1 MSRRAGSIYIGLLI
15 VAISS
20 SFSGCS
26 SNSNNVSS
34 NGNPSIPVTV
44 TDFAGNKV
52 QGATVV
58 LGDSNGAMKSYGMT
72 DANGCITFND
82 APADAT
88 ITAATSC
95 LYSVATITT
104 YSINVR
110 YDVNAPVTMV
120 LDVCSAVS
128 YSIPPP
134 PQTLGTITVNVT
146 NIPIEVTHDVLTVGR
161 QGFGS
166 VDGVIT
172 KQTVT
177 MTEDD
182 IDPDGT
188 FSILVSGM
196 DADNVSVAYGI
207 LSGQTFTN
215 GMIVDV
221 NMVPMSYAQHQII
234 DIPATP
240 IALLT
245 SITTYGPAGRRPMRR
260 ASPYLLSSMPSSTT
274 INVPYIPGLGNG
286 YTHSLEVVLDQDHDG
301 IDDSQQSF
309 TVNELSV
316 SIASNQIF
324 DLSKALSAPYV
335 TVSNA
340 NSSTPTFSWTSVDVA
355 ATDISGWINIHQS
368 SEVALYIGLNGL
380 ARTRTSITYPELPDS
395 LAVFRPTK
403 VDYFTIRTSAFDGGV
418 FRTSSGYY
426 RGTNP

>member
-1 MSRRAGSIYIGLLI
+1 MSRRAGSIYLGLLI

-26 SNSNNVSS
+26 SNSNNIIS
-34 NGNPSIPVTV
+34 NGNTSIPVTV
-44 TDFAGNKV
+44 TDFSGNKV
-52 QGATVV
+52 QGVTVV
-58 LGDSNGAMKSYGMT
+58 LGDSNGAMKSYGLT
-72 DANGCITFND
+72 DANGSITFSD

-95 LYSVATITT
+95 LYSGATITT

-110 YDVNAPVTMV
+110 YDVNAPVTLV

-146 NIPIEVTHDVLTVGR
+146 NIPIEVTHNSLTVGR
-161 QGFGS
+161 QGFASLNGL
-166 VDGVIT
+166 IT
-172 KQTVT
+172 NQTVT
-177 MTEDD
+177 MTENDL
-182 IDPDGT
+182 DPDGT
-188 FSILVSGM
+188 FSIFVNGLDGN
-196 DADNVSVAYGI
+196 NVSIAYGI
-207 LSGQTFTN
+207 LSNQTFTD

-221 NMVPMSYAQHQII
+221 NMKPMSYAQYQII
-234 DIPATP
+234 NIPATP
-240 IALLT
+240 IALLPA
-245 SITTYGPAGRRPMRR
+245 ITTYGRPSAPAKWP
-260 ASPYLLSSMPSSTT
+260 SPYPLTSVPSSTT
-274 INVPYIPGLGNG
+274 LNVPYMPGLGNG
-286 YTHSLEVVLDQDHDG
+286 YTHHLEVVFDQDHDG

-309 TVNELSV
+309 SVNELSV

-340 NSSTPTFSWTSVDVA
+340 NSSTPTFSWTGVDSA
-355 ATDISGWINIHQS
+355 ATGISAWINMHQS
-368 SEVALYIGLNGL
+368 PEVFLFIGLNGL
-380 ARTRTSITYPELPDS
+380 TRTRTSITYPELPAS
-395 LAVFRPTK
+395 LAVFRPAKT
-403 VDYFTIRTSAFDGGV
+403 DYFTISTSAFDGIV